1 MCVQAGSRL
10 GALCSRSEGGRGAA
24 RWPVGSTDLAKN
36 SNGRSSSFAQDH
48 RATNLLVADTHDMAT
63 CHVNVVPTAAAQH
76 DDLAQAGVVGC
87 GALTAAVVTTVP
99 PGVVN
104 DRLYIAGA
112 RPVGT
117 LTKASDA
124 SPAVVDAVATTPPS
138 LALTTATSA
147 GSSPAP
153 STQTEPPPRGP
164 TVELCTSA
172 MRGGGVPP
180 CCCGVAGSSS
190 RSLIAL

>member
-1 MCVQAGSRL
+1 MTWL
-10 GALCSRSEGGRGAA
+10 
-24 RWPVGSTDLAKN
+24 
-36 SNGRSSSFAQDH
+36 
-48 RATNLLVADTHDMAT
+48 HDMT

-112 RPVGT
+112 RPFGT

-124 SPAVVDAVATTPPS
+124 SPAVADVVATVSLIPS
-138 LALTTATSA
+138 S
-147 GSSPAP
+147 GSFFDDLLFPDLRMERS
-153 STQTEPPPRGP
+153 
-164 TVELCTSA
+164 L
-172 MRGGGVPP
+172 GGGRPP
-180 CCCGVAGSSS
+180 LWPREDDGGAPA
-190 RSLIAL
+190 SLL